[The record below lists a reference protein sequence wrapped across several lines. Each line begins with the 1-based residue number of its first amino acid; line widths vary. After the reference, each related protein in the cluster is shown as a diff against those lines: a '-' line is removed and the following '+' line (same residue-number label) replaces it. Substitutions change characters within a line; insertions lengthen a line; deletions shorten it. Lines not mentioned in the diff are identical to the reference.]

1 MQVKVLVY
9 LDYYRMD
16 GVVYWTT
23 KEEKGIAQV
32 SFIKRTPSGEK
43 KQFFAIYEWAKTNTV
58 QLLDLDGGSRT
69 NQEISSLIYL
79 T

>member
-43 KQFFAIYEWAKTNTV
+43 KNNS
-58 QLLDLDGGSRT
+58 LLYMNEQKQIL
-69 NQEISSLIYL
+69 SSYLIWTEGVGLIKKYQV
-79 T
+79 